1 MGEWAMY
8 GEFETLTIG
17 ATQLD
22 GIIRGKFRGDSI
34 TLTVYDNDVLT
45 FFYMEGKQPHTYY
58 LYIIFDEYIQDDI
71 LILSEYNSLY
81 AGDDWVYC
89 SKKHSL
95 FGTWVWNKNPQMTLS
110 FDGFQSGYTTYAA
123 GTAKQSWGD
132 SPTYYHYV
140 FKGENMLMWSFEPLV
155 NKYWYYSVRIVTE
168 QDADFAQAKADKNAW
183 YNAENNTVLI
193 REEVDNLCFT
203 EAVDEDGNTYVFDGK
218 GNILMN
224 GEVKYN
230 YFLDYVESDD
240 KNSLKLFIVL
250 DVTDGKYY
258 ELTLDHSYS
267 VDTNNILL
275 SVGNETQNPN
285 A

>member
-1 MGEWAMY
+1 M
-8 GEFETLTIG
+8 
-17 ATQLD
+17 
-22 GIIRGKFRGDSI
+22 
-34 TLTVYDNDVLT
+34 
-45 FFYMEGKQPHTYY
+45 
-58 LYIIFDEYIQDDI
+58 
-71 LILSEYNSLY
+71 
-81 AGDDWVYC
+81 
-89 SKKHSL
+89 
-95 FGTWVWNKNPQMTLS
+95 FGTWVWNKNSQMTLS

-123 GTAKQSWGD
+123 GTAKQSWND
-132 SPTYYHYV
+132 APTYYYYV
-140 FKGENMLMWSFEPLV
+140 FKGENVLMWSFEPLA

-168 QDADFAQAKADKNAW
+168 QDADFEQAKPDKNAW

-203 EAVDEDGNTYVFDGK
+203 EAVDEDGNEYVFDGK

-240 KNSLKLFIVL
+240 KTNTKLFIVL

-267 VDTNNILL
+267 IDAENILL
-275 SVGNETQNPN
+275 SVGEETTNPN